1 MLGASAVDETHLM
14 MTAGKLGIDKSR
26 FGFCLDYYS
35 MQKYNFCKLQYTDK
49 YRLILVGPMPH
60 STEGKAVSGRI
71 DPTTAPEFE
80 KAVMENLDGVQDF
93 VLDLKDVPYTSSAGL
108 RTLLLAQK
116 RMMKQ
121 GSLTLKNVQRSVLEV
136 LKVTGYIKF
145 LNIQ

>member
-1 MLGASAVDETHLM
+1 MN
-14 MTAGKLGIDKSR
+14 IDVSKNGTS
-26 FGFCLDYYS
+26 L
-35 MQKYNFCKLQYTDK
+35 LLT
-49 YRLILVGPMPH
+49 
-60 STEGKAVSGRI
+60 VSGRI

-80 KAVMENLDGVQDF
+80 KAVMGNLDGVRDF

-116 RMMKQ
+116 KMMKQ
-121 GSLTLKNVQRSVLEV
+121 GSMTLKNVHNSVLEV

>member
-1 MLGASAVDETHLM
+1 MNVDVSKNETL
-14 MTAGKLGIDKSR
+14 L
-26 FGFCLDYYS
+26 
-35 MQKYNFCKLQYTDK
+35 
-49 YRLILVGPMPH
+49 LI
-60 STEGKAVSGRI
+60 TVSGRI

-80 KAVMENLDGVQDF
+80 KAVMENLDGVQDL

-116 RMMKQ
+116 KMMKQ
-121 GSLTLKNVQRSVLEV
+121 GTMTLKNVQSSVLEV

>member
-1 MLGASAVDETHLM
+1 
-14 MTAGKLGIDKSR
+14 MTARPVCVIKKNKRLKFIRKGYDIMNIDVSKNGTS
-26 FGFCLDYYS
+26 L
-35 MQKYNFCKLQYTDK
+35 
-49 YRLILVGPMPH
+49 LI
-60 STEGKAVSGRI
+60 TVSGRI

-80 KAVMENLDGVQDF
+80 KAVMDNIDGVRDF

-116 RMMKQ
+116 KMMKQ
-121 GSLTLKNVQRSVLEV
+121 GSMVLKNVQSSVLEV